1 MSNEFVVKKGLIL
14 NNQAPVKFTDAS
26 GTIYVAVQAPSAVSS
41 GNVNITLPGSY
52 GTSGQILAT
61 NSSGTLSWVTPAS
74 ITSGS
79 VTSGFIGDSAVLS
92 GSIASGSI
100 GTNHLASGVV
110 VSFLTSGIITSGMI
124 GAGAV
129 FNNNI
134 ASGGVV
140 SGKLA
145 DGSVYNNIIA
155 SGGIGLFKLAS
166 GSVTSGT
173 LADGVVHSGDVASGA
188 IFNNNIASGGVLS
201 GKLGN
206 SSVLSGSIGSGQ
218 IGTNHIA
225 SGVLVPT
232 YISGTANQILGI
244 NAGATAN
251 EYKTLAAAGNIS
263 ITNNPNL
270 VTIGTTGDVP
280 LGYYISAYSD
290 ATQTNTGLASGNLMT
305 YNNVAEANGISVRSG
320 SNIVFG
326 YPGTYN
332 VQFSAQLD
340 KTDFGLDQIDIWLK
354 LNGSNVDNSSTRVDL
369 AGNDAKVV
377 AAWNWVLSVSSGD
390 YTEIAWYSADAN
402 LRLYAE
408 ALISGYIH
416 PAIPSVI
423 MTAVQVMNTS
433 AYGTVTNVDLSL
445 PNQFVVSGNPV
456 VSSGTLSAAWAYQP
470 QNTFL
475 AAPANTSGTPSFR
488 VISSGDLISG
498 QVMSGSISSGQIGS
512 IHLASG
518 VVVGFLTS
526 GIITG
531 VRPSAS
537 AATCAA

>member
-1 MSNEFVVKKGLIL
+1 MRINQPPLFSGAVV
-14 NNQAPVKFTDAS
+14 
-26 GTIYVAVQAPSAVSS
+26 
-41 GNVNITLPGSY
+41 
-52 GTSGQILAT
+52 
-61 NSSGTLSWVTPAS
+61 
-74 ITSGS
+74 
-79 VTSGFIGDSAVLS
+79 SGFIGDSAVVS

-110 VSFLTSGIITSGMI
+110 VSFLTSGVITSGMI

-140 SGKLA
+140 SGKL
-145 DGSVYNNIIA
+145 
-155 SGGIGLFKLAS
+155 
-166 GSVTSGT
+166 
-173 LADGVVHSGDVASGA
+173 
-188 IFNNNIASGGVLS
+188 
-201 GKLGN
+201 GN

-218 IGTNHIA
+218 IGTYHIA

-244 NAGATAN
+244 NAGETAN

-340 KTDFGLDQIDIWLK
+340 KTDSGLDQIDIWLK
-354 LNGSNVDNSSTRVDL
+354 LNGSNVDNSSTRLDL
-369 AGNDAKVV
+369 TGNDAKVV

-408 ALISGYIH
+408 ALISGHIH

-423 MTAVQVMNTS
+423 MTVVQVMNTS

-518 VVVGFLTS
+518 VVVSFLTS
-526 GIITG
+526 GIITSG
-531 VRPSAS
+531 FIGNAAVVSGSIASGNVGKYSLTSGLVPSFTINAS
-537 AATCAA
+537 APSSPLYGDRWFNTTDGVLLTYIYDGATAQWVQ

>member
-1 MSNEFVVKKGLIL
+1 MRINQPPLFSGAVV
-14 NNQAPVKFTDAS
+14 
-26 GTIYVAVQAPSAVSS
+26 
-41 GNVNITLPGSY
+41 
-52 GTSGQILAT
+52 
-61 NSSGTLSWVTPAS
+61 
-74 ITSGS
+74 
-79 VTSGFIGDSAVLS
+79 SGFIGDSAVVS

-110 VSFLTSGIITSGMI
+110 VGFLTSGVITSGMI

-145 DGSVYNNIIA
+145 EGSVYNNIIA
-155 SGGIGLFKLAS
+155 SGGIGLYKLSS

-218 IGTNHIA
+218 IGRNHVS

-290 ATQTNTGLASGNLMT
+290 VTQTNVGLASGNLMT
-305 YNNVAEANGISVRSG
+305 YNNVVEANGISVRSG

-332 VQFSAQLD
+332 IQFSAQLE
-340 KTDFGLDQIDIWLK
+340 KTDGGSDDIDIWLK
-354 LNGSNVDNSSTRVDL
+354 LNGANVLDSNTQITL
-369 AGNDAKVV
+369 PTNDAKGV
-377 AAWNWVLSVSSGD
+377 AAWNWVLSVASGD
-390 YTEIAWYSADAN
+390 YTEIAWYSADAD
-402 LRLYAE
+402 LRLLA
-408 ALISGYIH
+408 INKSGTIA
-416 PAIPSVI
+416 PDVPSVI

-498 QVMSGSISSGQIGS
+498 QVMSGSISSGQVGS
-512 IHLASG
+512 VHLASG

-526 GIITG
+526 GVITSG
-531 VRPSAS
+531 MIGNAAVVSGSIASGQIGKYSLTSGLVPSFTINAS
-537 AATCAA
+537 APSSPLYGDRWFDTNTGTLLTYIYDGATAQWVQ